1 VFDREVERMMN
12 PTTGPHLPPGAWSS
26 MAVLGGLV
34 VAVVAAILTIG
45 P

>member
-1 VFDREVERMMN
+1 MTN
-12 PTTGPHLPPGAWSS
+12 PTAGPHLPPGAWSS
-26 MAVLGGLV
+26 MAVLAGLV

>member
-1 VFDREVERMMN
+1 MTN

-26 MAVLGGLV
+26 MAVLAGLV
-34 VAVVAAILTIG
+34 VAVVAAIVTIG